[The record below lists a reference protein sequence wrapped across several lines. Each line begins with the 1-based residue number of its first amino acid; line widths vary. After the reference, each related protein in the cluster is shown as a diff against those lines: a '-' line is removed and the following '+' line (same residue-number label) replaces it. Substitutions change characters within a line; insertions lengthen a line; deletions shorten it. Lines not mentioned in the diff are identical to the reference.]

1 MAVHPGQCDCPGES
15 KCRKGA
21 VRVGHG
27 TTTSYRQ
34 RVTAVKCWEGCG
46 ERYRWLFP
54 GLRGDDRATCFG
66 QNTFLCEIFMSNTVL
81 LFFCH
86 KVQQV
91 TELGLLNL
99 TVLLLIQGEANQPQQ
114 QCKMVAFTAFQT
126 LPLLS

>member
-1 MAVHPGQCDCPGES
+1 
-15 KCRKGA
+15 
-21 VRVGHG
+21 
-27 TTTSYRQ
+27 
-34 RVTAVKCWEGCG
+34 
-46 ERYRWLFP
+46 
-54 GLRGDDRATCFG
+54 
-66 QNTFLCEIFMSNTVL
+66 MSNTVL

-126 LPLLS
+126 LLLLS